1 MDRSKAI
8 KGQTALVTG
17 ATRGIGQAVALA
29 LAERGVKVG
38 AIARSP
44 GNILAELTA
53 AGTAGEF
60 YPLDLARLDTVESEM
75 TRLLQ
80 AFGIPN
86 IVVLNA
92 GMALVANLT
101 DTSLQNWQ
109 RVFDLNVHSVFA
121 SLRAIVPAMRAQG
134 GHIVFVGSIAAKQA
148 FPGWGAYCS
157 SKFALLALAQ
167 TLAAEERPHIRVSTI
182 LPGAVNTPL
191 WETLPAA
198 VQAQFDR
205 GQMLSTED
213 VAASVIHVLK
223 MPPQA
228 TVTEIT
234 LQPQTGVL

>member
-1 MDRSKAI
+1 MDRSKALQ
-8 KGQTALVTG
+8 GQTALVTG
-17 ATRGIGQAVALA
+17 ATRGIGRAVALA

-38 AIARSP
+38 AIARQP
-44 GNILAELTA
+44 GDILDELTT
-53 AGTAGEF
+53 AGTPGRF
-60 YPLDLARLDTVESEM
+60 YDLDLAQLDTVESQM
-75 TRLLQ
+75 ANLLQ
-80 AFGIPN
+80 TFGVPN

-101 DTSLQNWQ
+101 ATSLRDWQ
-109 RVFDLNVHSVFA
+109 RMFDLNVHSVFA

-134 GHIVFVGSIAAKQA
+134 GHIVFIGSIAAKQA

-191 WETLPAA
+191 WETLPAE
-198 VQAQFDR
+198 VQTQFNR
-205 GQMLSTED
+205 TQMLSTED

-223 MPPQA
+223 MPLHA
-228 TVTEIT
+228 TVAEIT
-234 LQPQTGVL
+234 LLPQTGVL

>member
-1 MDRSKAI
+1 MDRSQALQ
-8 KGQTALVTG
+8 GQTALVTG
-17 ATRGIGQAVALA
+17 ATRGIGRAVALA

-38 AIARSP
+38 AIARQP
-44 GNILAELTA
+44 GHILAELTA
-53 AGTAGEF
+53 AGTPGQF
-60 YPLDLARLDTVESEM
+60 YNLDLARPDTVESQLAN
-75 TRLLQ
+75 LLQ
-80 AFGIPN
+80 TFGAPN

-101 DTSLQNWQ
+101 ATSLQDWQ
-109 RVFDLNVHSVFA
+109 RLFDLNVHSVFA

-134 GHIVFVGSIAAKQA
+134 GHIVFLGSIASKQA

-167 TLAAEERPHIRVSTI
+167 TLAAEERPHIRVSTL

-191 WETLPAA
+191 WETLPTA

-205 GQMLSTED
+205 TQMLSPED

-223 MPPQA
+223 MPPHA
-228 TVTEIT
+228 TVAEIT
-234 LQPQTGVL
+234 LLPQTGVL